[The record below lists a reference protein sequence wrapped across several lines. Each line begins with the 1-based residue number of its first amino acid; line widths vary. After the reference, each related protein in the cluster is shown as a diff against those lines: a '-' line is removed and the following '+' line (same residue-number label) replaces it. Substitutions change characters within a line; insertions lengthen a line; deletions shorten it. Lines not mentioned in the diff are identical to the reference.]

1 MYNPVRL
8 KCTVWKLPRPEAHNS
23 VALNLTGVQ
32 TMTILLLL
40 LSSAFHAF
48 AQDVPRQTFDILG
61 SVRDNTGRPVESI
74 RVTLLDENYGTVR
87 TELTSS
93 SGQFQFRGVPRGRI
107 YLRVDPVGKPYEE
120 KTVSEE
126 LVSVRPVRSGTEPWP
141 VDIVVMRKKE
151 APVSHEPAGVVFAQN
166 VPDGARSEYD
176 RGVTNLKDNKFDLAV
191 ESLKRAID
199 IFPDYYQAL
208 ELLGAEYVKRNQF
221 EPAVPVLTHAIEVNT
236 SAPKCLYA
244 LGVAHLKL
252 NRPGEAIQWLR
263 KASDLEPAN
272 VNAFMMLGIAYG
284 NNRDLEASEAA
295 LKKAYQLGGE
305 LAADAHL
312 YLAGLYNKQERY
324 GQAVRELELY
334 LKEAKD
340 LKDTSQIKAMIDK
353 LKAKD
358 KTKKS

>member
-1 MYNPVRL
+1 M
-8 KCTVWKLPRPEAHNS
+8 A
-23 VALNLTGVQ
+23 
-32 TMTILLLL
+32 ILLLL
-40 LSSAFHAF
+40 LSSAFHIL
-48 AQDVPRQTFDILG
+48 VPQTFDILG
-61 SVRDNTGRPVESI
+61 TVRDNTGRPVNGIQVS
-74 RVTLLDENYGTVR
+74 LMDENQQPLRNER
-87 TELTSS
+87 TNT
-93 SGQFQFRGVPRGRI
+93 SGQFQFRGVSRGRI
-107 YLRVDPVGKPYEE
+107 YLRVEPTGQPYEPT
-120 KTVSEE
+120 TVSEE
-126 LVSVRPVRSGTEPWP
+126 LVSLRVRGLGSEPWP
-141 VDIVVMRKKE
+141 IDIVVKRKRE
-151 APVSHEPAGVVFAQN
+151 APVNHEPAGVVFAQN

-191 ESLKRAID
+191 EALKRAID

-221 EPAVPVLTHAIEVNT
+221 EPAVPVLTHAIEVNS

-252 NRPGEAIQWLR
+252 NRAAEAIEWLR
-263 KASDLEPAN
+263 KASDLEPGNA
-272 VNAFMMLGIAYG
+272 NAFMMLGIAYG
-284 NNRDLEASEAA
+284 NNRDLAASEAA